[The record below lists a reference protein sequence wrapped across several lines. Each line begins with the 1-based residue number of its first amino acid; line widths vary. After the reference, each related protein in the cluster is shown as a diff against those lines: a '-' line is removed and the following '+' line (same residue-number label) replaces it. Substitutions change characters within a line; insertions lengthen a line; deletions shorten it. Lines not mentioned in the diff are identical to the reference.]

1 MDQFDGLRTFVFLLR
16 WGSCGPCNGS
26 SRTRCVP
33 VSPSVLVALLFA
45 VRLSFCHCFAG
56 CLTVDILDTADVS
69 IQASSLDEWMKHGK
83 RGVSQT
89 W

>member
-1 MDQFDGLRTFVFLLR
+1 MRFR
-16 WGSCGPCNGS
+16 
-26 SRTRCVP
+26 
-33 VSPSVLVALLFA
+33 SVLAFLVALLFA

-83 RGVSQT
+83 RGVSPNLVNLNLFFNASAP
-89 W
+89 